1 MKSSRL
7 LKGTLCVVACMLL
20 VHADNLS
27 VTFTAAGFNKEYD
40 VIVWIENGSSAF
52 VKTVAIWGSD
62 RRDVSPWSSL
72 STSTVDATTSA
83 TQSSTKNLSA
93 SWNGTN
99 VSKAEVSNG
108 TYFLCISGGIDG
120 GPFPLSKTQF
130 TFDGTSKTIT
140 GSSTN
145 FTNISIKITGKG
157 SSAVS
162 PPTIPS
168 ASDKSASISLFAP
181 NGALIM
187 KRDIARQGIG
197 RVLCGLFVDQKPGI
211 YLVSIKTNGVTMT
224 KKFNLAR

>member
-1 MKSSRL
+1 MGTSHL
-7 LKGTLCVVACMLL
+7 IKGALGVLACMLL
-20 VHADNLS
+20 VQADNLS
-27 VTFTAAGFNKEYD
+27 VTFTATNFNKEYD
-40 VIVWIENGSSAF
+40 VMVWIENGSSAF
-52 VKTVAIWGSD
+52 VKTAAAWGSD

-83 TQSSTKNLSA
+83 TLSSTKSLTAN
-93 SWNGTN
+93 WNGTDLA
-99 VSKAEVSNG
+99 KAAVPNG

-130 TFDGTSKTIT
+130 TFDGTSKTVT

-162 PPTIPS
+162 SPIITS
-168 ASDKSASISLFAP
+168 ASDISASVSLFAL

-197 RVLCGLFVDQKPGI
+197 RGLCGFFVDQKPGI
-211 YLVSIKTNGVTMT
+211 YLVSIKTSGSTSA
-224 KKFNLAR
+224 KKLNLAR